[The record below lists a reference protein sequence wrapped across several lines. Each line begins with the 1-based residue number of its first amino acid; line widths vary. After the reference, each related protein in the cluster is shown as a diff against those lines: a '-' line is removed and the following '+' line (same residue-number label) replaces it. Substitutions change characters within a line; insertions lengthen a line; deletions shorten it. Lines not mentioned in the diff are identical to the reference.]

1 MINQSRLTIARREA
15 RIQTSS
21 AVTEP
26 SAHKHGLGGALLG
39 ATSFGAAFPIV
50 LGAAGAA
57 AGGAETLVLV
67 ACGALFGIV
76 TGGTM
81 GYSFGHR
88 GR

>member
-1 MINQSRLTIARREA
+1 MINQARFSIARRGV
-15 RIQTSS
+15 RTRTTQ
-21 AVTEP
+21 AVTQP
-26 SAHKHGLGGALLG
+26 SAHMHGMGGALLG

-57 AGGAETLVLV
+57 ASGAETFVLV
-67 ACGALFGIV
+67 ACGALFGII

-81 GYSFGHR
+81 GYSIGHR